1 MLGPG
6 ALREGHGKAFPVAQ
20 AGDNAHPASGCD
32 AVPTLLPVLC
42 PPSAQM
48 QTSPTHPALALGVPI
63 PVQEWPQAIGFSKG
77 DLGDTGCWTQLAQQE
92 RAGSITG
99 RHKKNTLCSQVSYQA
114 RLVFLFTP

>member
-6 ALREGHGKAFPVAQ
+6 ALRERHGKAFPVAQ

-77 DLGDTGCWTQLAQQE
+77 NLGDTGCWTQRRPADHGTAGEGGEHHGEAQE
-92 RAGSITG
+92 KHSV
-99 RHKKNTLCSQVSYQA
+99 LPS
-114 RLVFLFTP
+114 

>member
-77 DLGDTGCWTQLAQQE
+77 NSGDTGCWTQRRPADHGTAGEGGEHHGEAQE
-92 RAGSITG
+92 KHCVLPS
-99 RHKKNTLCSQVSYQA
+99 
-114 RLVFLFTP
+114 